1 MYVIVTVEVGST
13 FRHRQAVDMPAWAS
27 SCSGLR
33 DVGVDVDESLPLA
46 RTDSK
51 ISVAAF
57 LRASRLAPR
66 GKMEAE
72 GDIGAAVINSV
83 IVSVFVVRVVDV
95 LVLVELPDSHI
106 VLQSCLS

>member
-33 DVGVDVDESLPLA
+33 DVGVDVDESVPLA

-51 ISVAAF
+51 SSLAAF
-57 LRASRLAPR
+57 TRAA
-66 GKMEAE
+66 
-72 GDIGAAVINSV
+72 
-83 IVSVFVVRVVDV
+83 
-95 LVLVELPDSHI
+95 
-106 VLQSCLS
+106 